1 MVTIMPLWRASS
13 RISKR
18 KGSILHIRSLDEA
31 QRQIEEY
38 IHFYNHNQ
46 PQRKAKK
53 AAVSSVLNYDPRDG
67 HFKKSASFG
76 FFAFIIEFIYR
87 ERSMSMRYSEL

>member
-46 PQRKAKK
+46 PQRKLKK
-53 AAVSSVLNYDPRDG
+53 LPPVGD
-67 HFKKSASFG
+67 
-76 FFAFIIEFIYR
+76 
-87 ERSMSMRYSEL
+87 